1 MEEREGEGKRER
13 EGVEEEEEVKVEEEV
28 EGVASS
34 NRMQEHT
41 LE

>member
-1 MEEREGEGKRER
+1 MEER
-13 EGVEEEEEVKVEEEV
+13 EGVEEEEEVKVEEEVEEEEV

>member
-1 MEEREGEGKRER
+1 MEEREGKRER

-34 NRMQEHT
+34 NRMQEQT